1 MADPEDKEARRLDV
15 ELVRRGLMAS
25 RAQARAAIEA
35 GKVRV
40 EGVVAHKPGQAV
52 TAVSGIEAEAAH
64 PWVSRGALKLAH
76 ALDVFG
82 ADPRGRA
89 CLDIGASTG
98 GFTEVLLSRGARK
111 VVAVDVGQGQLHP
124 KLKSDPRV
132 VSLES
137 TDARDLTAHALGEP
151 PSLIVCDASFIGLSK
166 VLSRPLELAAAE
178 AMLVGL
184 FKPQFEVGPAHVGK
198 GGIVSDEAA
207 VTRAAS
213 AVETWLKGVGWPVDQ
228 WTPSP
233 IAGGDGNAERL
244 FYCTKLP
251 ASNVPSF

>member
-1 MADPEDKEARRLDV
+1 MAELEDKEARRLDV

-40 EGVVAHKPGQAV
+40 EGVVAHKPGQPV

-82 ADPRGRA
+82 VEPKGQM
-89 CLDIGASTG
+89 CLDVGASTG

-111 VVAVDVGQGQLHP
+111 VVAVDVGRGQLHP
-124 KLKSDPRV
+124 RLRADPRV

-137 TDARDLTAHALGEP
+137 TDARNLTAEMLGEP
-151 PSLIVCDASFIGLSK
+151 PSLIVCDASFIGLAK
-166 VLSRPLELAAAE
+166 VLGRPLGLAASGAS
-178 AMLVGL
+178 LVGL

-198 GGIVSDEAA
+198 GGIVTDEAA
-207 VTRAAS
+207 VTRASTA
-213 AVETWLKGVGWPVDQ
+213 AEAWLRSVGWPVDK
-228 WTPSP
+228 WTASP
-233 IAGGDGNAERL
+233 IKGSDGNAESL
-244 FYCTKLP
+244 IYCRKIPDST
-251 ASNVPSF
+251 VPKF